1 MALLGGAPMSSVTT
15 VTKRDVSRSVFD
27 HPSVTTVTTPY
38 GVSRYVM
45 VIWAK
50 SYSASFEV
58 MSLPVKV
65 STLATRF
72 LKTLKSFGGIETS
85 A

>member
-1 MALLGGAPMSSVTT
+1 MNSVTT

-38 GVSRYVM
+38 GVSRYVT

-50 SYSASFEV
+50 AYLVPMPRFQSKGRTGVGTLSF
-58 MSLPVKV
+58 SLPKIRGKV
-65 STLATRF
+65 
-72 LKTLKSFGGIETS
+72 
-85 A
+85 